1 MAFFKRRKSIL
12 EGTSIVI
19 INGIGEKQHENGKTY
34 FIITV
39 SRKSDRATRQFWIV
53 EDSYL
58 IEKII
63 DAIFKGDERE
73 EFDTKD
79 FIGKEII
86 IDVKESDSG
95 YFNIIDIKSVD
106 EFECEDNEVEED
118 EYDGEENLEDE
129 LLREDTHYIEEYD
142 DDLDLD
148 IDDFYDYDEEDEDG
162 DFLNTSVVN
171 RRLR

>member
-1 MAFFKRRKSIL
+1 MAIFKRRKNIL
-12 EGTSIVI
+12 EGTSRVI
-19 INGIGEKQHENGKTY
+19 IDSIVEKQHENGKTY

-39 SRKSDRATRQFWIV
+39 IRKSDRATRQFWIV

-86 IDVKESDSG
+86 IDVKKSEYD
-95 YFNIIDIKSVD
+95 YFNITSVHPVEEDND
-106 EFECEDNEVEED
+106 EDSDEEDNE
-118 EYDGEENLEDE
+118 YDEENLENE
-129 LLREDTHYIEEYD
+129 LFKENSYYIEDND
-142 DDLDLD
+142 DFDLD
-148 IDDFYDYDEEDEDG
+148 IDEDDFDLDDDDLPSQNLRNG
-162 DFLNTSVVN
+162 
-171 RRLR
+171 RRR

>member
-1 MAFFKRRKSIL
+1 MAIFKRKKNIL
-12 EGTSIVI
+12 EGTSTVI
-19 INGIGEKQHENGKTY
+19 INSIVEKQHENGKTY

-39 SRKSDRATRQFWIV
+39 SRKSDRATRQFWIG

-58 IEKII
+58 IDKII
-63 DAIFKGDERE
+63 DATFKGDERE

-86 IDVKESDSG
+86 IDVKKSDSD
-95 YFNIIDIKSVD
+95 YFNITNVKSVD
-106 EFECEDNEVEED
+106 EFECDDNEVEED

-142 DDLDLD
+142 DERKYGRVR
-148 IDDFYDYDEEDEDG
+148 IHF
-162 DFLNTSVVN
+162 F
-171 RRLR
+171 RKAR